1 MITRLLNKV
10 FRRSHSAGRPPT
22 VVGKGGHNIRHEQIS
37 QAARRTTAT
46 LQEHGYLAFV
56 VGGAVRDLLLG
67 VQPKDFDVATN
78 ATPEQ
83 VHALFRRSRII
94 GRRFR
99 LVHVMFGGETI
110 EVSTFRGGHD
120 EHAGTDEHGRIL
132 RDNVWGTQE
141 EDARRRDFTVNALFF
156 DPQREEVWDWHGGV
170 ADLKARR
177 LRMIGDPVKRY
188 REDPV
193 RMLRAARL
201 SAKLGLAIDRATRAP
216 IRDLASLLRNVPEAR
231 LFDELVK
238 LLMSG
243 QAEQCLRALHAEGL
257 DRDLLPQLDG
267 ALRDAVSERFIMAAL
282 ANTDQRIREDK
293 PVSPTFLLAALLWPR
308 VLTGWKAAEAR
319 GEKPVPA
326 LLEAM
331 DAALGS
337 QAKVLPIPRRFDA
350 GMKEIWLLQPRFLQ
364 RNGQRPFRLL
374 ENPRFRAA
382 YDFFRLRAEAGET
395 ELAVADWWEDFQ
407 HANPVDREALLVSE
421 PTGSASPRR
430 RRRRRGPRRDGPA
443 AAGEGAA

>member
-1 MITRLLNKV
+1 MITHLLNKV
-10 FRRSHSAGRPPT
+10 FRRGHNAGRPPT
-22 VVGKGGHNIRHEQIS
+22 VVGKGSHGIRHEQIS

-99 LVHVMFGGETI
+99 LVHVMFGGETV

-120 EHAGTDEHGRIL
+120 EHVGTDEHGRIV

-201 SAKLGLAIDRATRAP
+201 SAKLGLAIERATRAP
-216 IRDLASLLRNVPEAR
+216 IRELAPLLRNVPEAR

-243 QAEQCLRALHAEGL
+243 QAEPCLRALHAEGL
-257 DRDLLPQLDG
+257 DRDLLPQLDA
-267 ALRDAVSERFIMAAL
+267 ALREPVSERFIMAAL

-293 PVSPTFLLAALLWPR
+293 PVSPTFLLAALLWPP
-308 VLTGWKAAEAR
+308 VLSAWQAGEAR

-331 DAALGS
+331 DAALGG

-364 RNGQRPFRLL
+364 RNGQRPLRLL
-374 ENPRFRAA
+374 ENLRFRAA

-395 ELAVADWWEDFQ
+395 ELEVADWWEAFQ
-407 HANPVDREALLVSE
+407 NANPVDRESLLVSE
-421 PTGSASPRR
+421 PTGLIAPRR
-430 RRRRRGPRRDGPA
+430 RRRRRAPRREA
-443 AAGEGAA
+443 SAVGEGLA

>member
-22 VVGKGGHNIRHEQIS
+22 VVGKGGHSIRHEHIS

-120 EHAGTDEHGRIL
+120 EHAGTDEHGRIV

-170 ADLKARR
+170 TDLKARR

-201 SAKLGLAIDRATRAP
+201 SAKLGLSIERATRAP
-216 IRDLASLLRNVPEAR
+216 IRDLASL
-231 LFDELVK
+231 
-238 LLMSG
+238 
-243 QAEQCLRALHAEGL
+243 
-257 DRDLLPQLDG
+257 
-267 ALRDAVSERFIMAAL
+267 
-282 ANTDQRIREDK
+282 
-293 PVSPTFLLAALLWPR
+293 
-308 VLTGWKAAEAR
+308 
-319 GEKPVPA
+319 
-326 LLEAM
+326 
-331 DAALGS
+331 
-337 QAKVLPIPRRFDA
+337 
-350 GMKEIWLLQPRFLQ
+350 
-364 RNGQRPFRLL
+364 
-374 ENPRFRAA
+374 
-382 YDFFRLRAEAGET
+382 
-395 ELAVADWWEDFQ
+395 
-407 HANPVDREALLVSE
+407 
-421 PTGSASPRR
+421 
-430 RRRRRGPRRDGPA
+430 
-443 AAGEGAA
+443 

>member
-1 MITRLLNKV
+1 MISRLLDKV
-10 FRRSHSAGRPPT
+10 FRRSHGLGRPPT
-22 VVGKGGHNIRHEQIS
+22 VVGKGVHAIRHEQIS

-120 EHAGTDEHGRIL
+120 EHIGTDEHGRIL

-170 ADLKARR
+170 ADLRARR

-193 RMLRAARL
+193 RLLRAARL
-201 SAKLGLAIDRATRAP
+201 SAKLGLSIERATRAP
-216 IRDLASLLRNVPEAR
+216 IRELAPLLRNVPEAR

-238 LLMSG
+238 LLLSG
-243 QAEQCLRALHAEGL
+243 QAEQCLRALHVEGL
-257 DRDLLPQLDG
+257 DRDLLPMLDH
-267 ALRDAVSERFIMAAL
+267 ALRDPASERFVMAAL
-282 ANTDQRIREDK
+282 ANTDQRIRQDK

-308 VLTGWKAAEAR
+308 VLAAWHVAEAR
-319 GEKPVPA
+319 GERPVPA

-331 DAALGS
+331 DGALAT
-337 QAKVLPIPRRFDA
+337 QAKSLPIPRRFDA

-364 RNGQRPFRLL
+364 RNGQRPLRLL
-374 ENPRFRAA
+374 EHPRFRAA

-395 ELAVADWWEDFQ
+395 ELAIADWWEAFQ
-407 HANPVDREALLVSE
+407 DAHPVDREALLLSE
-421 PTGSASPRR
+421 PAGAASPRR
-430 RRRRRGPRRDGPA
+430 RRRRRGPRRS
-443 AAGEGAA
+443 AGEGSGEAA

>member
-1 MITRLLNKV
+1 MIKRLLDKV
-10 FRRSHSAGRPPT
+10 FRRSHGLGRPPQII
-22 VVGKGGHNIRHEQIS
+22 GKGGHNIRHDQIS

-120 EHAGTDEHGRIL
+120 ESAGTDEHGRIL

-141 EDARRRDFTVNALFF
+141 EDARRRDFSVNALFF
-156 DPQREEVWDWHGGV
+156 DPQREEIWDWHGGV
-170 ADLKARR
+170 SDVRARR

-201 SAKLGLAIDRATRAP
+201 SAKLGLGIDKGTRAP
-216 IRDLASLLRNVPEAR
+216 IRELAGLLRHVPEAR

-243 QAEQCLRALHAEGL
+243 QAERCVRSLHAEGL
-257 DRDLLPQLDG
+257 DRDLLPTLD
-267 ALRDAVSERFIMAAL
+267 AVLRDPQRERFVMAAL
-282 ANTDQRIREDK
+282 ASTDQRIREDK
-293 PVSPTFLLAALLWPR
+293 PVSPTFLLSALLWGE
-308 VLTGWKAAEAR
+308 VQAAWQAAEAA

-326 LLEAM
+326 LLAAM
-331 DAALGS
+331 QQVLDH
-337 QAKVLPIPRRFDA
+337 QAKSLAIPRRFDA
-350 GMKEIWLLQPRFLQ
+350 GMKEIWLLQPRFFQ
-364 RNGQRPFRLL
+364 RHGQRPLRLL

-382 YDFFRLRAEAGET
+382 YDFFRLRCESGE
-395 ELAVADWWEDFQ
+395 LDMALADWWEAFQ
-407 HANPVDREALLVSE
+407 NANPVDRDALLVND
-421 PTGSASPRR
+421 PVASPNKRR
-430 RRRRRGPRRDGPA
+430 RRRRRPRRAADGGGDA
-443 AAGEGAA
+443 A

>member
-10 FRRSHSAGRPPT
+10 FRRAHSAGRPPT

-37 QAARRTTAT
+37 QAARRATAT

-170 ADLKARR
+170 ADLRARK
-177 LRMIGDPVKRY
+177 LRIIGDPVKRY

-201 SAKLGLAIDRATRAP
+201 SAKLGLAIERGTRAP
-216 IRDLASLLRNVPEAR
+216 IRELAPLLRNVPEAR

-257 DRDLLPQLDG
+257 DRDLLPQLDH
-267 ALRDAVSERFIMAAL
+267 ALRDPVSERFIMAAL
-282 ANTDQRIREDK
+282 ADTDQRICDDK
-293 PVSPTFLLAALLWPR
+293 PVSPTFLLAALLWPQVR
-308 VLTGWKAAEAR
+308 QAWQAAEAS
-319 GEKPVPA
+319 GERPIPA
-326 LLEAM
+326 LLGAM
-331 DAALGS
+331 DMALDA
-337 QAKVLPIPRRFDA
+337 QAKTLPIPRRFDA

-364 RNGQRPFRLL
+364 RNGERPFRVL

-382 YDFFRLRAEAGET
+382 YDFFRLRAEASET
-395 ELAVADWWEDFQ
+395 ELEIADWWEDFQ
-407 HANPVDREALLVSE
+407 NANPVDRESLLVAKSL
-421 PTGSASPRR
+421 GSTSPRR
-430 RRRRRGPRRDGPA
+430 RRRRRGQLIQGNVS
-443 AAGEGAA
+443 AGGDA

>member
-10 FRRSHSAGRPPT
+10 FRRAHALGRPPT
-22 VVGKGGHNIRHEQIS
+22 VVGKGSHNIRHEQIS

-120 EHAGTDEHGRIL
+120 ENAGTDEHGRIL

-170 ADLKARR
+170 NDLRVRK

-201 SAKLGLAIDRATRAP
+201 SAKLGLDIERGTRAP
-216 IRDLASLLRNVPEAR
+216 IRELASLLRNVPEAR

-243 QAEQCLRALHAEGL
+243 QAERCVRALHAEGL
-257 DRDLLPQLDG
+257 DRDLLPTLDA
-267 ALRDAVSERFIMAAL
+267 ALRDPVAERFVMAAL
-282 ANTDQRIREDK
+282 ANTDARILEDK
-293 PVSPTFLLAALLWPR
+293 PVSPTFLLSALLWGD
-308 VLTGWKAAEAR
+308 VLRTWQAAEAR

-331 DAALGS
+331 QAALDS
-337 QAKVLPIPRRFDA
+337 QAKRLAIPRRFDA
-350 GMKEIWLLQPRFLQ
+350 GMKEIWLMQPRFLQ
-364 RNGQRPFRLL
+364 RTGQRPFRLL
-374 ENPRFRAA
+374 ENPRFRAG
-382 YDFFRLRAEAGET
+382 YDFFRLRCESGE
-395 ELAVADWWEDFQ
+395 LDIAIADWWEDFQ
-407 HANPVDREALLVSE
+407 HANPVDREALLVRE
-421 PTGSASPRR
+421 PAAEGTPRK
-430 RRRRRGPRRDGPA
+430 RRRRRGPRRAPG
-443 AAGEGAA
+443 AGAEA